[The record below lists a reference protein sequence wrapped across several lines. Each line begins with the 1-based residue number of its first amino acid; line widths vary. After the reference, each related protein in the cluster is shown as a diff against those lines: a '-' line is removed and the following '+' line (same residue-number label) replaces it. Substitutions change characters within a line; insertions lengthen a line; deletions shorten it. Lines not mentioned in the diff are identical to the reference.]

1 MNARQEKALARV
13 RAAQARAAQRHSY
26 EYDETRR
33 LLIVREPDMADGAP
47 VCVMLGDPNHPATNA
62 QAAAVCR
69 ALDALMKKEAAHD
82 LDQ

>member
-1 MNARQEKALARV
+1 MNVRQEKALARV

-33 LLIVREPDMADGAP
+33 QLIVREPD
-47 VCVMLGDPNHPATNA
+47 
-62 QAAAVCR
+62 
-69 ALDALMKKEAAHD
+69 ALMRKEAAHD